1 MKKLSINYSGEDN
14 TQLINHL
21 KQLND
26 KYSNTKFIK
35 NKQVDQNNMKKNI
48 TPMILPNSESNI
60 NSINIINNNHLI
72 RKHTPSQ
79 LFNYKSRENM
89 SIRKQN
95 PPMFFTNNYNALNVK
110 SVEIIEDSIKDISFK
125 IVDKKNN
132 IDEKNNINNKNDI
145 DEKNNINNK
154 NDIDEKNNTSS
165 YVNTEKKIKIF
176 PPIYYIN
183 PYNNINIKDI
193 SCNFYEIY
201 EEYSDISCIHED
213 DQLKNLPR
221 TKYKSKPIVDIISLE
236 KFILIVDFNNLGGGT
251 SFFIE
256 SIVSRYKK
264 DQTFLIVRNT
274 NCGIYFTVND
284 EYQLEKIYV
293 NEEACNLLKNNKD
306 KIEKIFVNH
315 ILGHIPEFIHSL
327 FDLKIQIDTITHD
340 FFGIFGKW
348 SVNFNDIDNTLSN
361 ESERCYVNINSYD
374 HIITQNQ
381 GNLYIYNKFIKDKNK
396 IIVSAIPDYKY
407 TKDFVRTR
415 NHNIVIGILGNISE
429 MKGLGILQ
437 MLIEFY
443 KNDKNINFVV
453 FGKVNIYPFTNFH
466 SYSNIEELNLLLTI
480 HKPNMLI
487 ELSIWPETYSYTLSL
502 AMITEL
508 PIIYLKKNNYCT
520 VEDRLSKY
528 DKAYPFT
535 TVEEF
540 NTLIYE
546 KKQDY
551 FYTIEPIIYFN
562 KFWDDYFGKKNTST
576 FNVLSKSI
584 NNNITNYYYENND
597 EVINRLDISNKN
609 IVLIV
614 SKIVTSSKPFTYTQN
629 RSIYTIDE
637 RFNQTLKTIWSIRN
651 KIPNAFIVLVD
662 NSKLNNYQINTLNHI
677 TDYTIN
683 ITYDKILNYYT
694 DDCMF
699 KAFGEISQQL
709 IFYKYFLSKIDLSKP
724 KNFFKISGRYYINDT
739 FDYREYDNNLTIL
752 KKNNTVTDSEYYY
765 TSFYKISI
773 SSILDYF
780 KLLNKI
786 ICEKNKYMINNSK
799 NDFEVIMPAL
809 LNNKVNVNNLGIT
822 QLFSCWKIIDNV

>member
-1 MKKLSINYSGEDN
+1 MKKLSINYSVEDN

-60 NSINIINNNHLI
+60 NSINSINNNHLI

-145 DEKNNINNK
+145 E
-154 NDIDEKNNTSS
+154 EKNNTSLNDNS
-165 YVNTEKKIKIF
+165 EKKIKIF

-201 EEYSDISCIHED
+201 EEYSDNSFIHED
-213 DQLKNLPR
+213 QQLKMLPR
-221 TKYKSKPIVDIISLE
+221 GKRVSKPIIHISLLE

-251 SFFIE
+251 SFFLE

-264 DQTFLIVRNT
+264 YQTFLIVRNT
-274 NCGIYFTVND
+274 KEGIYFTIND
-284 EYQLEKIYV
+284 EYQFEKVYI
-293 NEEACNLLKNNKD
+293 NEDAYNLLKNNKH

-315 ILGHIPEFIHSL
+315 ISDHMPKFIHSL
-327 FDLKIQIDTITHD
+327 FDLKVKIDIITHD
-340 FFGIFGKW
+340 YYSI
-348 SVNFNDIDNTLSN
+348 FNDTVVKFNNVETYINN
-361 ESERCYVNINSYD
+361 NKKRCYIDINKYD
-374 HIITQNQ
+374 NIITQNK
-381 GNLYIYNKFIKDKNK
+381 GNLYIYNKFITDNSK
-396 IIVSAIPDYKY
+396 IIVSALPDYKNPKEIVH
-407 TKDFVRTR
+407 TKNDT
-415 NHNIVIGILGNISE
+415 IVIGILGNIGDI
-429 MKGLGILQ
+429 KGSSILLSL
-437 MLIEFY
+437 MEFY
-443 KNDKNINFVV
+443 KNYKNISFVV
-453 FGKVNIYPFTNFH
+453 FGVVNIYPFTNFYKYNTI
-466 SYSNIEELNLLLTI
+466 SELNLLLTT
-480 HKPNMLI
+480 HKPNIMI
-487 ELSIWPETYSYTLSL
+487 ELSITPETYSYTLSL
-502 AMITEL
+502 AMITKL

-520 VEDRLSKY
+520 VENRLSKY

-562 KFWDDYFGKKNTST
+562 KFWDDYFGKIYTPNFNILNDNKNENIRDDSD
-576 FNVLSKSI
+576 LI
-584 NNNITNYYYENND
+584 NN
-597 EVINRLDISNKN
+597 LDILNKN
-609 IVLIV
+609 IILVV
-614 SKIVTSSKPFTYTQN
+614 SKIITSFAPFTYTKI
-629 RSIYTIDE
+629 RSIYTIGE
-637 RFNQTLKTIWSIRN
+637 RFNQTLNTISSIRN

-662 NSKLNNYQINTLNHI
+662 NSILNKNQIDTLHNK
-677 TDYTIN
+677 TDYFIN
-683 ITYDKILNYYT
+683 ITDDKELNYYT
-694 DDCMF
+694 DECVV

-709 IFYKYFLSKIDLSKP
+709 IFYKYFLSKIDLSKI
-724 KNFFKISGRYYINDT
+724 KHFFKISGRYYINDT
-739 FDYREYDNNLTIL
+739 FDYKLFDNDSSIF
-752 KKNNTVTDSEYYY
+752 KKNNMVIDRDYYY
-765 TSFYKISI
+765 TSFYKISNNN
-773 SSILDYF
+773 ILDYF
-780 KLLNKI
+780 KSLSTI
-786 ICEKNKYMINNSK
+786 INERNKYIISNDIK
-799 NDFEVIMPAL
+799 DFEVIMPIL
-809 LNNKVNVNNLGIT
+809 LNNKVIVNHLGIT
-822 QLFSCWKIIDNV
+822 QLLSCWKTIDTI